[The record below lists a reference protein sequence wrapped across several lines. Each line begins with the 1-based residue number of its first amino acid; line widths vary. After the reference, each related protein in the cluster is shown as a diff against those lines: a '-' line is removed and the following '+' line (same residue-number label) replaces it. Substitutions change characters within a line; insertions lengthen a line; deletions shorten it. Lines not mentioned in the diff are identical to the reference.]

1 VWLLSTKTPDRYV
14 DVTATVDRKI
24 AALRAHHSQ
33 TAHMDDLEA
42 MIKGWLT
49 GHAAAAGLP
58 DGSFAESFQ
67 VVVTA

>member
-1 VWLLSTKTPDRYV
+1 
-14 DVTATVDRKI
+14 
-24 AALRAHHSQ
+24 
-33 TAHMDDLEA
+33 MDDLEA